1 MLFDSRPLL
10 AGVISFALGRIG
22 ILHALRVH
30 DAEAR
35 RGLPPVVLAFLR
47 HLIFLKPAQAGC
59 GSLPQGFDSI
69 DQSSSVPYRAKENRQ
84 ARRAMSPRS
93 STGTG
98 SRKKYRTG
106 PAALGKFSSSLLQA
120 MAESVRIAPG

>member
-1 MLFDSRPLL
+1 MSSLTPF
-10 AGVISFALGRIG
+10 I
-22 ILHALRVH
+22 
-30 DAEAR
+30 R

-59 GSLPQGFDSI
+59 GLLPQGFDSI

-98 SRKKYRTG
+98 SRKNIVQVPPPWASFLPRSFQQW
-106 PAALGKFSSSLLQA
+106 PNLFELLLA
-120 MAESVRIAPG
+120 DITWIMLPFHPISVSTLSV